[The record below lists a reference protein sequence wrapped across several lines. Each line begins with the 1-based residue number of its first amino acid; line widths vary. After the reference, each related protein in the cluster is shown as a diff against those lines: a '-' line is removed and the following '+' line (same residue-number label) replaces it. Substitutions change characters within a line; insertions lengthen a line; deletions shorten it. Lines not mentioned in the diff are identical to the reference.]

1 MQAYRRSESFAA
13 LTVCSNVNLMMSA
26 SKMCSMVLG
35 KFFHFFALVSLLLFS
50 LFRPSVFDLPAF
62 SNSLQIKLRRLQRK
76 DGGAGGPS
84 LEEED
89 LVLRALPSS
98 YLAGGRV
105 DAPAYASDYH
115 VKRFVVKVF
124 DADQPMVT
132 LALPFPASWT
142 TGVLEETVVPVA
154 ACEAAPVVVASAS
167 SVFPAPP
174 LPPKKATFIPDS
186 GYKPLKTMIVNGMR
200 TVLSTY
206 YLRDKVE

>member
-1 MQAYRRSESFAA
+1 MH
-13 LTVCSNVNLMMSA
+13 LIC
-26 SKMCSMVLG
+26 
-35 KFFHFFALVSLLLFS
+35 
-50 LFRPSVFDLPAF
+50 FRCF

-105 DAPAYASDYH
+105 ETPAYASDYH

-142 TGVLEETVVPVA
+142 TGVLEETTPVVPVIA
-154 ACEAAPVVVASAS
+154 REAAPAVSFASPS
-167 SVFPAPP
+167 SEVPAPS
-174 LPPKKATFIPDS
+174 LPPKKATLIPDS
-186 GYKPLKTMIVNGMR
+186 GYKPLKTLIVNGMR
-200 TVLSTY
+200 TVLSTF
-206 YLRDKVE
+206 YLREKVE